1 MKLRLISLAALLV
14 FFSSAA
20 FAWNCSDPL
29 ASRVAVGTT
38 KPSGTAGD
46 GDGQWFLGTGGEGT
60 KGVYYVC
67 EVPKKPK
74 TGGGKSSS
82 TSTSTSTSGASATG
96 GNSSSTATGG
106 NATGGNSTS
115 TSGVKNSGNSSN
127 TNNNTANGG
136 TSNANGNG
144 SNNQT
149 TATGGTVSGSGNSTQ
164 GQKQGQGQTQSSSS
178 NNSGGNS
185 SNAYTSNTQVDA
197 SKIPVA
203 TAFAP
208 TTIPTVSC
216 FKGFGA
222 GVQTMPVGASF
233 GGGKIDENCRAL
245 QTALHAP
252 NRLTYCK
259 LYVNLQDSKK
269 AHITMEDCMA
279 QDPQP
284 VVEAPAPPQP
294 QQPQVIVVPVSS
306 NAPVAP
312 TPVPVIAEE
321 IPLGI
326 CTFASKTSCVAPG
339 SDAALTDPSRP
350 TSICKEMLAAARR
363 ELAAHPGY
371 VIVLTGNRNRNE
383 DVVLAASRA
392 NRAKQELM
400 AAGVKSSQIKT
411 EVGTGTA
418 RTVKIDLVPAN

>member
-1 MKLRLISLAALLV
+1 MKLRLISLAALMV

-29 ASRVAVGTT
+29 AERVAVGTT
-38 KPSGTAGD
+38 NPGGTAGD
-46 GDGQWFLGTGGEGT
+46 GDGQWFLGTGSEGT

-67 EVPKKPK
+67 KVVKK
-74 TGGGKSSS
+74 GGGNGGSCKGHSCNSTSGSSSNSGSSS
-82 TSTSTSTSGASATG
+82 TSTSGSSSTATGGSATATG
-96 GNSSSTATGG
+96 GNSSS
-106 NATGGNSTS
+106 
-115 TSGVKNSGNSSN
+115 GVTNSGNSSN
-127 TNNNTANGG
+127 TNTNNNTAQGG
-136 TSNANGNG
+136 AGGAGG
-144 SNNQT
+144 S
-149 TATGGTVSGSGNSTQ
+149 ATQ
-164 GQKQGQGQTQSSSS
+164 GQKQGQSQSSSA

-185 SNAYTSNTQVDA
+185 ANSYSSNTNVAAPQ
-197 SKIPVA
+197 IPVNS
-203 TAFAP
+203 AFAP
-208 TTIPTVSC
+208 TQIPTVSC

-269 AHITMEDCMA
+269 AHITMEDCM
-279 QDPQP
+279 QNDPEKAAE
-284 VVEAPAPPQP
+284 VVPLPQP
-294 QQPQVIVVPVSS
+294 QQPQVIVVPVS
-306 NAPVAP
+306 NNP
-312 TPVPVIAEE
+312 TPAPVPVITEE

-339 SDAALTDPSRP
+339 SDAALTDPARP

-418 RTVKIDLVPAN
+418 RTVKIDLVPVSN